1 MRKLL
6 PLLVFVALVGSACG
20 DGDGDSESASGTT
33 EARQETTETT
43 SKPKATEPEADAQA
57 QLACDDFRNVA
68 GDIAAGVLTT
78 EQVTTKFQEIY
89 GTARR
94 SEVPGVAEGAQELLS
109 SWNTGDLD
117 GVRSGNRHLD
127 AACKRVGH

>member
-6 PLLVFVALVGSACG
+6 PLLVFVALVGGACG
-20 DGDGDSESASGTT
+20 DGDGDSESASATT

-57 QLACDDFRNVA
+57 QLACGHFRNVS
-68 GDIAAGVLTT
+68 GDIASGVLTP
-78 EQVTTKFQEIY
+78 EQVTTKLQEVY

-94 SEVPGVAEGAQELLS
+94 SESPGVGVGAQKLLAA
-109 SWNTGDLD
+109 WNSGDLD
-117 GVRSGNRHLD
+117 GVRAGIKALD
-127 AACKRVGH
+127 AACKRAGQ